1 MDKHKITEIKPC
13 PFCGS
18 QVDIGIH
25 TNSIFGSYFV
35 FCNNCDSTGPI
46 QTTES
51 SAVSAWNKR
60 ASHG

>member
-1 MDKHKITEIKPC
+1 MDEHKITEIKPC

-18 QVDIGIH
+18 LFNIGIH
-25 TNSIFGSYFV
+25 NSIFGSYFV
-35 FCNNCDSTGPI
+35 FCNHCDSNGPI

-51 SAVSAWNKR
+51 AAVSAWNKR